1 MLWAQIKFIYAVDKQ
16 KNKIDTYD
24 QAAEASETAFAY
36 APDTKEITL
45 PTGKFK
51 IGDRVMVEYHP
62 KFSEYRKIVNDSNKF
77 SKSGRI
83 VLDAWFHDIC
93 DDVDVPLQVVME
105 RGKVSGNFELAFGD
119 QAAVM
124 NVEIEGMTGTCSDET
139 QALWTLYDYDMSK
152 IIDT

>member
-1 MLWAQIKFIYAVDKQ
+1 
-16 KNKIDTYD
+16 
-24 QAAEASETAFAY
+24 
-36 APDTKEITL
+36 
-45 PTGKFK
+45 
-51 IGDRVMVEYHP
+51 
-62 KFSEYRKIVNDSNKF
+62 
-77 SKSGRI
+77 
-83 VLDAWFHDIC
+83 
-93 DDVDVPLQVVME
+93 ME

>member
-1 MLWAQIKFIYAVDKQ
+1 
-16 KNKIDTYD
+16 
-24 QAAEASETAFAY
+24 
-36 APDTKEITL
+36 
-45 PTGKFK
+45 
-51 IGDRVMVEYHP
+51 MVEYHP

-93 DDVDVPLQVVME
+93 DDVAVPLQVVME